1 MTVIGLMNKWLASVP
16 ILGLM
21 ALNTK
26 DFFNQGKMDG
36 IGTLKLKDGTT
47 IIGTWKENL
56 LSGVSSV
63 QNSDGNMQTIKWEN
77 GSILSSFYEP
87 DR

>member
-1 MTVIGLMNKWLASVP
+1 
-16 ILGLM
+16 
-21 ALNTK
+21 
-26 DFFNQGKMDG
+26 MDG

-56 LSGVSSV
+56 LCGVSSV

>member
-47 IIGTWKENL
+47 IIGTWK
-56 LSGVSSV
+56 
-63 QNSDGNMQTIKWEN
+63 
-77 GSILSSFYEP
+77 
-87 DR
+87 